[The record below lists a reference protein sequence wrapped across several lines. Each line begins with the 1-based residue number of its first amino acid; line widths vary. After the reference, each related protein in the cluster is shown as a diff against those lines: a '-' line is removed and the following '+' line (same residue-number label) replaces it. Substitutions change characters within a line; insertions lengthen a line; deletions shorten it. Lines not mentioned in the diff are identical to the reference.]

1 MKDLAVGDGEI
12 HVRDVRM
19 CLFDVANGFLTL
31 RRSVENALGEVS
43 AVLLYNAGF
52 ASFRGDVSAA
62 SADVDAVTGEAAFRA
77 SIASYRAA
85 GFGGF
90 EVVDFDAA
98 AGRARVQCA
107 APVAFEAYAVVR
119 RREGELKPVCDYSRG
134 ALAGLFAAA
143 TGRAD
148 RLCIETECVAKGDAR
163 CLFEIGDEKAL
174 TARLLR
180 GP

>member
-43 AVLLYNAGF
+43 AILLYNAGF
-52 ASFRGDVSAA
+52 ASFRGDA
-62 SADVDAVTGEAAFRA
+62 SAPPAGETAGSEAAFCA
-77 SIASYRAA
+77 SVAAFRAA

-90 EVVDFDAA
+90 EVVDYDAA
-98 AGRARVQCA
+98 VGRARVQCA
-107 APVAFEAYAVVR
+107 TPVAFEAYAVVR
-119 RREGELKPVCDYSRG
+119 RQEGEAKPVCDYSRG
-134 ALAGLFAAA
+134 AIAGLLAAA

-148 RLCIETECVAKGDAR
+148 RLCIETECVAKGDPR

-180 GP
+180 A